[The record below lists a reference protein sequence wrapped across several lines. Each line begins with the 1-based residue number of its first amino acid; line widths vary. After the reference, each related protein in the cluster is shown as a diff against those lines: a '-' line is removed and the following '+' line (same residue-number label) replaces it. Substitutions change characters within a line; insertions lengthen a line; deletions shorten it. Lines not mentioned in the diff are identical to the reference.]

1 MGRNVIH
8 VVQSRHAREQDT
20 HWDKTKE
27 LTSFK
32 MVISFVFLFPLR
44 LQRGGFV
51 PREAL
56 AGKGLLLHV
65 SYRYEVQLWVSVD
78 DPVCDEL

>member
-8 VVQSRHAREQDT
+8 VVQNRHAREQDT

-32 MVISFVFLFPLR
+32 MVISFVFLFPMR

-56 AGKGLLLHV
+56 TGKGLLLHV
-65 SYRYEVQLWVSVD
+65 SYRYEVQL
-78 DPVCDEL
+78 